1 MYNKKKY
8 ILRIILDVVSI
19 VLIFI
24 ISIKGLGSANAPE
37 LILSIFMILVSLLMV
52 YLKIQDIMKMPK
64 LIINDSE
71 LIYYYLCK
79 KKVFNINDVL
89 ITKQN
94 KYFDNAYY
102 INYKRHYLR
111 VPTVNISEQ
120 DLLKLDNLNNKVV

>member
-71 LIYYYLCK
+71 LIYYNLCK